1 MKHFIDNENYSLAD
15 DEVLEVGYTTSNN
28 PMRSPP
34 IVDIHDNACYA
45 KIVSTQSNN
54 RLSIQ
59 RYVKA
64 TPSRNIIDP
73 WNDTEISRAK
83 RLSMNNDPYV
93 FKKINKKGFDLFM
106 NYLKTRNGVYL
117 RDAEKEL
124 ING

>member
-1 MKHFIDNENYSLAD
+1 MKHFINNEDYSLAD

-34 IVDIHDNACYA
+34 IVDANDDTCYA

-54 RLSIQ
+54 HLSIQ

-64 TPSRNIIDP
+64 TSSRAIIDP

-124 ING
+124 MNG

>member
-34 IVDIHDNACYA
+34 IVDANDDTCYA

-54 RLSIQ
+54 HLSIQ

-64 TPSRNIIDP
+64 TSSRAIIDP
-73 WNDTEISRAK
+73 WNDSEIARTK
-83 RLSMNNDPYV
+83 RLSMGNSPYS

-106 NYLKTRNGVYL
+106 NYLKTHNNVYL

-124 ING
+124 MNG